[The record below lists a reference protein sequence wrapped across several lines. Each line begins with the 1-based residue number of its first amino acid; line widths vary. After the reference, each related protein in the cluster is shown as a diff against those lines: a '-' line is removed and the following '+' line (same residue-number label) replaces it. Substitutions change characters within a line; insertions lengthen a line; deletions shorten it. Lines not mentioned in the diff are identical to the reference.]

1 LLISQTIHYKTAGVS
16 IHKYFDAGYLSS
28 HGGLLIQMTTY
39 AQTGGLAGSI
49 LFGGEQAA
57 PDDALFGRKHDG
69 LRIRPT
75 HCRRRI
81 LRLAGIHRMS
91 QIADSPRTLRRDI
104 VFAFALALACYLAWL
119 IRDVLVLLY
128 VSALFAV
135 VLSPVVRF
143 TSQLHIRGRQPFKG
157 SAIFLLLLVVA
168 GAFTAFGFLALP
180 PVISDLQGFA
190 REMPTRLPIL
200 LEKLKTIPLAQ
211 HLDTTEMST
220 RLQDFVSQAATYL
233 LYSLSDWAGKLFDFI
248 MGFILTI
255 YFILEG
261 DRAYQWFLS
270 FFPRERRERL
280 DKTLQR
286 AEIRMGKWLLGQG
299 SLMLIL
305 GVASTIVYLSLNV
318 RYAYALGVLTGLLNV
333 IPVLGAAICI
343 ALALLVAAIDSWGRV
358 LGIAIFYVIY
368 LWIENSYLTPR
379 IMKSRVGL
387 PGLAI
392 LVALVIGSAL
402 EGVLGAMVSVP
413 TAVLVAVLLDEYL
426 VSKDAA

>member
-1 LLISQTIHYKTAGVS
+1 MTE
-16 IHKYFDAGYLSS
+16 SS
-28 HGGLLIQMTTY
+28 
-39 AQTGGLAGSI
+39 
-49 LFGGEQAA
+49 
-57 PDDALFGRKHDG
+57 
-69 LRIRPT
+69 
-75 HCRRRI
+75 
-81 LRLAGIHRMS
+81 
-91 QIADSPRTLRRDI
+91 DSPRSLRSDI

-119 IRDVLVLLY
+119 IRDVLAMLY

-143 TSQLHIRGRQPFKG
+143 TSRLHIRSWQPFKG
-157 SAIFLLLLVVA
+157 SAAIFLLLLVVA
-168 GAFTAFGFLALP
+168 GALTAFGFLALP

-190 REMPTRLPIL
+190 REMPTRLPVL
-200 LEKLKTIPLAQ
+200 LEKLKAIPLAQ
-211 HLDTTEMST
+211 HLDTADIST
-220 RLQDFVSQAATYL
+220 RLQNFVSQAATFL
-233 LYSLSDWAGKLFDFI
+233 LFSLSNWAGKLFDFI

-261 DRAYQWFLS
+261 DQAYRWFLS
-270 FFPRERRERL
+270 FFPRESRERL
-280 DKTLQR
+280 DQTLQR

-305 GVASTIVYLSLNV
+305 GVASTIVYLSLQV
-318 RYAYALGVLTGLLNV
+318 RYAYALGVLTGLLNI
-333 IPVLGAAICI
+333 IPVLGAAVCI

-368 LWIENSYLTPR
+368 LLVENYYLIPR

-402 EGVLGAMVSVP
+402 GGVLGAMISVP
-413 TAVLVAVLLDEYL
+413 TAVLVAELVDEYL
-426 VSKDAA
+426 VHKDAV

>member
-1 LLISQTIHYKTAGVS
+1 
-16 IHKYFDAGYLSS
+16 
-28 HGGLLIQMTTY
+28 MTEP
-39 AQTGGLAGSI
+39 SN
-49 LFGGEQAA
+49 
-57 PDDALFGRKHDG
+57 
-69 LRIRPT
+69 
-75 HCRRRI
+75 
-81 LRLAGIHRMS
+81 
-91 QIADSPRTLRRDI
+91 SPRTLRRDI

-143 TSQLHIRGRQPFKG
+143 TSRLRIRSWQPFKG
-157 SAIFLLLLVVA
+157 SAAIFLLLLVLA
-168 GAFTAFGFLALP
+168 GALTAFGFLALP

-200 LEKLKTIPLAQ
+200 LEKLKAIPLAQ
-211 HLDTTEMST
+211 HLDTADISS
-220 RLQDFVSQAATYL
+220 RFQDFVSQAATYL
-233 LYSLSDWAGKLFDFI
+233 LFSLSNWAGRLFDLI

-261 DRAYQWFLS
+261 DQAYRWFLS
-270 FFPRERRERL
+270 FFPQESRERL

-305 GVASTIVYLSLNV
+305 GVASTIVYLSLQV
-318 RYAYALGVLTGLLNV
+318 RYAYALGVLTGLLNI
-333 IPVLGAAICI
+333 IPVLGAALCI

-358 LGIAIFYVIY
+358 LGIAIFYLVY
-368 LWIENSYLTPR
+368 LQVENSYLIPR
-379 IMKSRVGL
+379 IMKNRVGL

-392 LVALVIGSAL
+392 LVALVLGSAL
-402 EGVLGAMVSVP
+402 GGVLGAMVSVP
-413 TAVLVAVLLDEYL
+413 TAVLVAVLLDEYI

>member
-1 LLISQTIHYKTAGVS
+1 MSMIS
-16 IHKYFDAGYLSS
+16 
-28 HGGLLIQMTTY
+28 
-39 AQTGGLAGSI
+39 
-49 LFGGEQAA
+49 
-57 PDDALFGRKHDG
+57 
-69 LRIRPT
+69 
-75 HCRRRI
+75 
-81 LRLAGIHRMS
+81 
-91 QIADSPRTLRRDI
+91 DSPRTLRRDI

-135 VLSPVVRF
+135 VLSPVERF
-143 TSQLHIRGRQPFKG
+143 TSQLRIRNRQPFKG

-168 GAFTAFGFLALP
+168 AAFTAFGFLALP
-180 PVISDLQGFA
+180 PVIRDLQGFA
-190 REMPTRLPIL
+190 REMPTRLPGL
-200 LEKLKTIPLAQ
+200 LEKLKNVPLAQ
-211 HLDTTEMST
+211 HLDTTEISS

-255 YFILEG
+255 YFISEG
-261 DRAYQWFLS
+261 DQAYQWFLS

-280 DKTLQR
+280 DKTLRR

-305 GVASTIVYLSLNV
+305 GVASTIVYLSLHV

-358 LGIAIFYVIY
+358 LGIAIFYLIY
-368 LWIENSYLTPR
+368 IQVENSYLVPR
-379 IMKSRVGL
+379 IMRNRVGL

-392 LVALVIGSAL
+392 LIALVIGSAL